1 MPTFRQI
8 RTRWSALDSLP
19 KLSLIALVTGLVS
32 AICVVGFRYSIELG
46 QSFLLPT
53 NKLALGFDANYE
65 GLPAP
70 LRFLF
75 PFLGA
80 VVIGFIFQV
89 ISAKHRRLGVSHVI
103 EHVTYF
109 HGNLPVKNAVVQFV
123 TGALSII
130 SGHSVGREGPSIHL
144 GATSSDVIAR
154 AFRLDTQEGRVMI
167 SSGVAAAIAA
177 SFNTPLAG
185 VIFAMEVIMMEYS
198 VTGFIP
204 VILAAVVGALI
215 TQAFYGDEVVFLAP
229 KLHLISLSEIPFLV
243 FLGIIIGFSAAIFIL
258 FLRKLSWSTR
268 KWPILVKLT
277 VAGILLGLI
286 SIYVPAS
293 MGIGYTAVNAALIG
307 DVTLGFLLILFV
319 FKLLASG
326 IAIGMGLPGG
336 LIGPTI
342 VIGASLGGAFG
353 FLGAELFPE
362 VSTSHVGFYALL
374 GMAAMM
380 GATLQAPL
388 AALVAILE
396 LSTNPHII
404 MPGMLV
410 VVTACLFSSQALK
423 QDSVFLSLLRD
434 RGFVK
439 DKHYVKKSQ
448 NQDDV
453 VG

>member
-1 MPTFRQI
+1 MATFRQI
-8 RTRWSALDSLP
+8 RARWAALDSLP

-32 AICVVGFRYSIELG
+32 ALCVVGFRYSIELG

-65 GLPAP
+65 GLPTP

-80 VVIGFIFQV
+80 VIIGFIFQGV
-89 ISAKHRRLGVSHVI
+89 SAAHRRLGISHVL

-109 HGNLPVKNAVVQFV
+109 HGHLPIKNAIVQFI

-144 GATSSDVIAR
+144 GATSSDCLAR
-154 AFRLDTQEGRVMI
+154 AFRLNTQERRVMI

-204 VILAAVVGALI
+204 VILASVVGALV
-215 TQAFYGDEVVFLAP
+215 TQAFYGDEIVFLAP
-229 KLHLISLSEIPFLV
+229 KLHLISLYEIPFLV
-243 FLGIIIGFSAAIFIL
+243 LLGVIIGCSAAFFIL
-258 FLRKLSWSTR
+258 FLRKLSWSTQE
-268 KWPILVKLT
+268 WPILIKMTL
-277 VAGILLGLI
+277 AGILLGLI

-293 MGIGYTAVNAALIG
+293 MGIGYTAVNAALIS
-307 DVTLGFLLILFV
+307 DATLGFLLTLFV

-326 IAIGMGLPGG
+326 IAIGLGLPGG

-353 FLGAELFPE
+353 LLGSDIFPE
-362 VSTSHVGFYALL
+362 ISSHIGFYTLL

-388 AALVAILE
+388 AALMAILE

-410 VVTACLFSSQALK
+410 VVTACLFSSQVLK
-423 QDSVFLSLLRD
+423 QDSVFLELLGD
-434 RGFVK
+434 RGFAK
-439 DKHYVKKSQ
+439 DKHYVRK
-448 NQDDV
+448 NQDKNDV